1 MDSSGFRLRFL
12 SYTKTCSVRQESTSE
27 DRKSFDRTSSR
38 QRIGLLSGR
47 NQVFLVPRKA
57 ASLVQGKR
65 RGSKMSPLTRP
76 DVGLAGSG
84 RAGCGSIAKGIAAR
98 GRGVTVEALS
108 SPPGASP
115 GLPALPP
122 SWWPPS
128 RLLPGTGRLRGER
141 DFVGVWGRSRRHK
154 LSVAPRGR
162 ASSCP
167 PPPAPLEPH
176 LGLLPAGLLS
186 APPGCPPS
194 IRPGKTT
201 GNTGDLP
208 PEPRSGH
215 GQPLCLSRGSQHS
228 SPEHPLRFA
237 SVAQLRFWTSDAFIN

>member
-38 QRIGLLSGR
+38 QRIGLLS
-47 NQVFLVPRKA
+47 
-57 ASLVQGKR
+57 
-65 RGSKMSPLTRP
+65 
-76 DVGLAGSG
+76 
-84 RAGCGSIAKGIAAR
+84 
-98 GRGVTVEALS
+98 
-108 SPPGASP
+108 
-115 GLPALPP
+115 
-122 SWWPPS
+122 
-128 RLLPGTGRLRGER
+128 
-141 DFVGVWGRSRRHK
+141 
-154 LSVAPRGR
+154 
-162 ASSCP
+162 
-167 PPPAPLEPH
+167 
-176 LGLLPAGLLS
+176 
-186 APPGCPPS
+186 
-194 IRPGKTT
+194 GKTT